1 MKKKALFGV
10 GVIVV
15 LAICLCVYLL
25 SGAGSTYYY
34 SQIDNSKI
42 EQTESAGGVINF
54 GGSMDYSY
62 TLRCYDED
70 GNEKVLT
77 LYREGF
83 LFGEASFFDQMPRVS
98 SAMALTRCR
107 IIPID
112 RGMVAREIGNDPT
125 LALHLLKYL
134 ARTVRL
140 LSVHVDDMA
149 FLPAD
154 RRIARHLLALQ
165 PQPDG
170 TLRCTHEDIA
180 ASVGVSRVTVSR
192 ILTRFGAQGWLETG
206 YRGIRICRRQALEQ
220 FLSQAGS

>member
-1 MKKKALFGV
+1 MEYFSIEELGLPLDSWQAF
-10 GVIVV
+10 
-15 LAICLCVYLL
+15 AR
-25 SGAGSTYYY
+25 SGAPVTYAPGQLIYLQGTEATQFYY
-34 SQIDNSKI
+34 IV
-42 EQTESAGGVINF
+42 GGTVKTFI
-54 GGSMDYSY
+54 SS
-62 TLRCYDED
+62 ED